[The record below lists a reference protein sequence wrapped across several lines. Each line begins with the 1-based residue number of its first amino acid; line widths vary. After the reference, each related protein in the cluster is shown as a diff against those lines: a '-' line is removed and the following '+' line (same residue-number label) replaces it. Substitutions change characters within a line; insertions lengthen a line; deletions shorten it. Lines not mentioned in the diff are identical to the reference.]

1 MLEIVECMDTLK
13 FKREILQGAEYK
25 NGSRLKLFV
34 LLLFMAAD
42 SDCVVDGVAL
52 QRGQVVSS
60 VASLSQLSALTVKQV
75 RCALAALAKAGLITT
90 TTTRMYTIVSICNYD
105 SYIV

>member
-1 MLEIVECMDTLK
+1 MDTLK
-13 FKREILQGAEYK
+13 FNREILQGAEYK

-34 LLLFMAAD
+34 LLLFMAAV

-75 RCALAALAKAGLITT
+75 RCALAALAKAGRITT
-90 TTTRMYTIVSICNYD
+90 AATRAYTIVNICNYD